1 MRRPE
6 AYGAKLSITSS
17 CSMSFHWCDA
27 WRAYARYD
35 NEDRPHMSLGCD
47 APARRVVEP
56 ADKRNVVA
64 RLDSVDST
72 IAILGAP
79 HERRCVLHHSLVN
92 PRDETTMA
100 SDSLNDAPHF
110 RILRRRVEF
119 EHASRS
125 VQELSASLQK
135 HREIMPFLWCA
146 TTCDRRWRSC
156 VRDARSRMVRR
167 CRRGRFA

>member
-64 RLDSVDST
+64 LPRL
-72 IAILGAP
+72 GG
-79 HERRCVLHHSLVN
+79 LHH
-92 PRDETTMA
+92 RYT
-100 SDSLNDAPHF
+100 
-110 RILRRRVEF
+110 RR
-119 EHASRS
+119 A
-125 VQELSASLQK
+125 A
-135 HREIMPFLWCA
+135 
-146 TTCDRRWRSC
+146 
-156 VRDARSRMVRR
+156 
-167 CRRGRFA
+167 